1 MDDLIEMLRQIY
13 GLLEQ
18 ISTITVNQSTVLL
31 QSNETL
37 DEANDALEMLE
48 SMVSYKEE
56 LTDELVALE
65 KRFDMA
71 YSKYRG
77 KITEPAYVQ
86 LFKEWVERIMA
97 KKKEIVDAEQ
107 NNVMIMQTL
116 TQRKAKRID
125 IPKGAKQVTEAYKK
139 QQQKY

>member
-1 MDDLIEMLRQIY
+1 MDELIKMLEQIY

-18 ISTITVNQSTVLL
+18 ISTITVNQTTVLL
-31 QSNETL
+31 QSNETI

-56 LTDELVALE
+56 ITDELVALE
-65 KRFDMA
+65 KHFDTS
-71 YSKYRG
+71 YDQYRG
-77 KITEPAYVQ
+77 KITETAYVQ
-86 LFKEWVERIMA
+86 LFKEWVGRIMA
-97 KKKEIVDAEQ
+97 KKQEIVDAEK

-116 TQRKAKRID
+116 TQRKVKRME
-125 IPKGAKQVTEAYKK
+125 IPKAAKQVTDAYKR